1 MLNDEKSIE
10 MTIYEGNKYILGR
23 LQGIQMMLMAAHKGS
38 AIASNN
44 TKGKERE
51 SFINLFLSNILPP
64 HFRFG
69 SGEITDLSGNLS
81 GQLDIVIEYPLLPSI
96 QVPTSSAETR
106 LYLAEG
112 VAAAIEVKS
121 DLIGQW
127 QQVKQ
132 TSEKV
137 KQLRRRFS
145 ASRGLAP
152 NSVPLFA
159 VGYTGWKSIDV
170 VWQHLQE
177 GIVDGILIIEDG
189 LFIWNPTILPVTQLS
204 GTVTGAWALWGLVV
218 ALHRLGTSLQS
229 TSLDLALYA
238 RPDWMIIKKICNRLN
253 DDKSVEVNFYD
264 FIDEE
269 GIDTEEGEK
278 ILKSLKTEGFIEIIT
293 SEDSEEIKLNSVVNI
308 KITHEAIKF
317 TQNMNTPFEL
327 T

>member
-1 MLNDEKSIE
+1 

-23 LQGIQMMLMAAHKGS
+23 LQGIQLMLMAAHKGS
-38 AIASNN
+38 AVASNN

-69 SGEITDLSGNLS
+69 CGEITDLSGNLS
-81 GQLDIVIEYPLLPSI
+81 GQVDIVIEYPLLPSI

-121 DLIGQW
+121 DLIDQW
-127 QQVKQ
+127 SQVKQ

-152 NSVPLFA
+152 NRVPLFA
-159 VGYTGWKSIDV
+159 VGYTGWKSQDA

-177 GIVDGILIIEDG
+177 GVVDGILIIEDG
-189 LFIWNPTILPVTQLS
+189 LFVWNPTILPVTQLS
-204 GTVTGAWALWGLVV
+204 GTVTGAWALWGLII
-218 ALHRLGTSLQS
+218 ALHRLGISLQS

-238 RPDWMIIKKICNRLN
+238 RPDWMIIKKICNRVN
-253 DDKSVEVNFYD
+253 DDKSVAVNFYD
-264 FIDEE
+264 FINEE
-269 GIDTEEGEK
+269 GIDENEGK
-278 ILKSLKTEGFIEIIT
+278 KMLKSLETECFLEIIPLG
-293 SEDSEEIKLNSVVNI
+293 ENDEIKSNSVVNV
-308 KITHEAIKF
+308 KITQKAIEF
-317 TQNMNTPFEL
+317 TQYMNTPFEL
-327 T
+327 K

>member
-1 MLNDEKSIE
+1 

-38 AIASNN
+38 TVASNN

-81 GQLDIVIEYPLLPSI
+81 GQIDIVIEYPLLPSI
-96 QVPTSSAETR
+96 QIPTSSAETR

-121 DLIGQW
+121 DLNDQW

-132 TSEKV
+132 TAEKV

-152 NSVPLFA
+152 NRVPLFA
-159 VGYTGWKSIDV
+159 VGYTGWKSTDTL
-170 VWQHLQE
+170 LQRLKE
-177 GIVDGILIIEDG
+177 GIVDGILIIDEG
-189 LFIWNPTILPVTQLS
+189 FFVWNHTILPVAQLP
-204 GTVTGAWALWGLVV
+204 GTVTGAWALWGLII
-218 ALHRLGTSLQS
+218 ALHRLGISLQS

-238 RPDWMIIKKICNRLN
+238 RPDWMIIKKICNRVN
-253 DDKSVEVNFYD
+253 DNKSVEVNFYD
-264 FIDEE
+264 FINEE
-269 GIDTEEGEK
+269 GIDKKEGEK
-278 ILKSLKTEGFIEIIT
+278 MLESLKTEGFIEIVS
-293 SEDSEEIKLNSVVNI
+293 SENNEDIKLNPVVNV
-308 KITHEAIKF
+308 KITHEAIEF
-317 TQNMNTPFEL
+317 TQYMNTPFEL

>member
-1 MLNDEKSIE
+1 MDD
-10 MTIYEGNKYILGR
+10 YQGNKYILGR
-23 LQGIQMMLMAAHKGS
+23 LQGIQMMLMAAHIGS
-38 AIASNN
+38 AVASNN

-69 SGEITDLSGNLS
+69 SGEITDLGGNLS

-121 DLIGQW
+121 DLIRQW
-127 QQVKQ
+127 QEVKQ

-152 NSVPLFA
+152 NRVPLFA
-159 VGYTGWKSIDV
+159 VGYTGWKSQDA
-170 VWQHLQE
+170 VWQHLEE

-189 LFIWNPTILPVTQLS
+189 LFVWNRTILPVAQLP
-204 GTVTGAWALWGLVV
+204 GIPTGAWALWGLII

-238 RPDWMIIKKICNRLN
+238 RPDWMIIKKICNRVN

-264 FIDEE
+264 FINEE
-269 GIDTEEGEK
+269 GIDKMEGEK
-278 ILKSLKTEGFIEIIT
+278 ILESLKSEGFIEIVT
-293 SEDSEEIKLNSVVNI
+293 SKESEDIKLNSVVHI
-308 KITHEAIKF
+308 KITHEAIGF
-317 TQNMNTPFEL
+317 TQYMNTPFEL